1 MEGSVAKSPAEQVDG
16 VAPDLEIQRQIEAYT
31 DERKMLIDRC
41 HEAHRDLDKWTLTLS
56 SGALGISIT
65 ALGAISGIG
74 WQSNQWCVGI
84 AWTFFSLSI
93 IAVIVSIWCSAKC
106 YESFRRKIDEAIQ
119 SHFDTWQDE
128 ARKQQEKVLYSSF
141 IDWMNFVGLGFFVL
155 GMIFLICFSLSIT
168 PTKTEVDNGREEQRV
183 QGIETTEPR
192 P

>member
-1 MEGSVAKSPAEQVDG
+1 MEGSVAKPPPNRVDD
-16 VAPDLEIQRQIEAYT
+16 VSADLEFQRQVEAYT

-65 ALGAISGIG
+65 ALGAISGMG
-74 WQSNQWCVGI
+74 WQSSQLCVGF
-84 AWTFFSLSI
+84 AWTCFSLSI

-106 YESFRRKIDEAIQ
+106 YEAFRVKIDEAIQ

-128 ARKQQEKVLYSSF
+128 ARKQQQGVFYSSL
-141 IDWMNFVGLGFFVL
+141 IDYMNFAGLGFFVL
-155 GMIFLICFSLSIT
+155 GMIFLICFSLSIA
-168 PTKTEVDNGREEQRV
+168 PQNPEVDNGREEQRV